1 VLQRPEADVTDV
13 ASASGATVEIAA
25 EPAAVMAVIADFE
38 AYPAWVSQLKQVVI
52 VDAGENGRAATVRFE
67 LVTVAIADSYTL
79 AYDWSRAEEVSWRLV
94 EATTFTKL
102 DGSYRLRRVQPGLT
116 EVEYQLAV
124 GLDLPMIGAIR
135 RTAEKILISTALASL
150 KRRVEG

>member
-1 VLQRPEADVTDV
+1 VVADV
-13 ASASGATVEIAA
+13 ARSSIEIEA

-38 AYPAWVSQLKQVVI
+38 AYPEWVSQLKRVEI
-52 VDAGENGRAATVRFE
+52 VEAGDPGQAAMVRFD
-67 LVTVAIADSYTL
+67 LDAAGIGDNYTL
-79 AYDWSRAEEVSWRLV
+79 VYDWSQTDAVSWRLV
-94 EATTFTKL
+94 EASTFTRL
-102 DGSYRLRRVQPGLT
+102 DGSYRLRRVQPGRT

-135 RTAEKILISTALASL
+135 RTAERILISTALASL

>member
-1 VLQRPEADVTDV
+1 MTDV
-13 ASASGATVEIAA
+13 ASSSVQISA
-25 EPAAVMAVIADFE
+25 EPAVVMGVIADFE
-38 AYPAWVSQLKQVVI
+38 SYPSWVSQLKQVDI
-52 VDAGENGRAATVRFE
+52 VDAGKGGRAAAVRFE
-67 LVTVAIADSYTL
+67 LAAVGIGDTYTL
-79 AYDWSRAEEVSWRLV
+79 AYDWSQPDAVSWHLV
-94 EATTFTKL
+94 EATTFTRL
-102 DGSYRLRRVQPGLT
+102 DGSYRLRRVQPGCT